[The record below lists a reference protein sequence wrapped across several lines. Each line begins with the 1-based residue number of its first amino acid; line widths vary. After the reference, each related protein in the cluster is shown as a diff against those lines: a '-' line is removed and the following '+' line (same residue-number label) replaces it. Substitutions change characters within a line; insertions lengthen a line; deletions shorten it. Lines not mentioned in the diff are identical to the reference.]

1 MHDAKEKSDA
11 TVRPYAGAGLMYA
24 EVILPLPLR
33 ATFTHRIPQEL
44 DGKVSI
50 GSRIIDAVRT
60 QKLYTAIVCGL
71 SPIAPE
77 DMQIKDVMT
86 VLDPGR

>member
-24 EVILPLPLR
+24 EVILPLPLG
-33 ATFTHRIPQEL
+33 ATFTYRIPQEL

-50 GSRIIDAVRT
+50 GSRIIVPFGRKSCIQPSYAVFRPSRR
-60 QKLYTAIVCGL
+60 KIC
-71 SPIAPE
+71 
-77 DMQIKDVMT
+77 
-86 VLDPGR
+86 R